1 MLRFFVCD
9 PIPMPAHDHAPDRF
23 RCSILTR
30 PYRGHEWRMPM
41 TESRLR
47 VSKINEIT
55 QVEFVDRNIL
65 DEANIQA
72 ISDEITGIIEQST
85 TPQVLINFANVDHL
99 SSAALGALIT
109 INNKANEKDGK
120 LRLANIDPQ
129 IYEVFVITR
138 LNKLFSIHDTLGEA
152 VEQFNTAN
160 N

>member
-1 MLRFFVCD
+1 MSD
-9 PIPMPAHDHAPDRF
+9 
-23 RCSILTR
+23 
-30 PYRGHEWRMPM
+30 
-41 TESRLR
+41 SRLK
-47 VSKINEIT
+47 VSKIDEIT

-72 ISDEITGIIEQST
+72 ISDEISGIIEQSA

-138 LNKLFSIHDTLGEA
+138 LNKLFSIHDTLNEA
-152 VEQFNTAN
+152 VAEFNS
-160 N
+160 